1 MFKLKTEAL
10 LRVVY
15 DRAAEAFMCQE
26 LIKPKLDLLKSLR
39 KKLKGSSG
47 FTFPDNLLYL
57 MKNQNLQLNI
67 IIGNQKIILVTDYQ
81 SSGSNYKE

>member
-15 DRAAEAFMCQE
+15 DRAAEAYMCQE

-39 KKLKGSSG
+39 KKLKDSSG
-47 FTFPDNLLYL
+47 FTFPDILPHGV
-57 MKNQNLQLNI
+57 KQTQNRLALNF
-67 IIGNQKIILVTDYQ
+67 V
-81 SSGSNYKE
+81 

>member
-15 DRAAEAFMCQE
+15 DRAAEASMCQE

-47 FTFPDNLLYL
+47 FNFAVPNEEPELI
-57 MKNQNLQLNI
+57 QLNI

-81 SSGSNYKE
+81 SSGSKF